1 MKTRYKEKR
10 ERSVI
15 DMEWK
20 IGAAYV
26 RVSTD
31 DQVEYSPES
40 QLRLIQDYAKREG
53 YIIPPEYIYQDE
65 GISGKRADR
74 RPAFML
80 MVATAKEK
88 EHPFD
93 TIFVWKYSRFARNQ
107 EESLVYKNLLKRN
120 GVTVRSISE
129 PSSDDNPFSGLIE
142 SIISWMDEYYV
153 INLANEVRR
162 GMTEKAR
169 RGEAMG
175 TAPFGYTVKDKVLT
189 PNENAEI
196 VRYIFE
202 QFAAGKGSRT
212 LALELGDKG
221 IRTRRGKIPE
231 NRWVDYILRNPVYI
245 GKTRWSTDGHAN
257 YSRENQT
264 NKHVMIVDGKHAPII
279 DMELWEK
286 AQERLKE
293 RKPLR
298 YIRKGKEVYMLKG
311 LVRCGACGST
321 LTLMSSAYPSL
332 QCHKYAHGQ
341 CGVSHAIN
349 MRKAEAAVIKY
360 LQEAI
365 EREAFTFEPQEPKRE
380 MEQDFSK
387 AISLAKSRLD
397 RAKRAYL
404 DGIFTEAE
412 YKEIKA
418 ETEENLARL
427 ENQPSRAE
435 LRPNMKSYKRRVLGV
450 LSILESAEKRE
461 EEKNAALRSIIDH
474 ITYIKPDTFD
484 VYFLP

>member
-1 MKTRYKEKR
+1 
-10 ERSVI
+10 
-15 DMEWK
+15 MEWK

-175 TAPFGYTVKDKVLT
+175 TAPFGYTVKDKVFT

-245 GKTRWSTDGHAN
+245 GKTRWSTNGHAN
-257 YSRENQT
+257 YSRENYT
-264 NKHVMIVDGKHAPII
+264 NENVMVVDGKHSPII
-279 DMELWEK
+279 DIELWEK
-286 AQERLKE
+286 VQDRLNERRPLKYV
-293 RKPLR
+293 RKEQ
-298 YIRKGKEVYMLKG
+298 EVYMLKG
-311 LVRCGACGST
+311 LVRCGDCGST
-321 LTLMSSAYPSL
+321 LTLMQSAYPSL

-341 CGVSHAIN
+341 CSVSHSVT
-349 MRKAEAAVIKY
+349 MRKAEDAVIKY
-360 LQEAI
+360 LQDAI
-365 EREAFTFEPQEPKRE
+365 EKESFTFAPQAPKQE
-380 MEQDFSK
+380 IEQDFSK
-387 AISLAKSRLD
+387 AISLAQSRLE

-412 YKEIKA
+412 YKEVKA

-427 ENQPSRAE
+427 KNQPSQE
-435 LRPNMKSYKRRVLGV
+435 EKLPNLKAYKHRVLGV
-450 LSILESAEKRE
+450 LAILQSAEKSG

-474 ITYIKPDTFD
+474 ITYNKPDAFH